1 MPRLPWPAE
10 RRPIWRRAISLLKFL
25 CTAALLALMVA
36 VMTGFF
42 VQRISA
48 KRDAIAYPPVGQ
60 LIDTG
65 EARLHARVMGDGD
78 ITVVFDS
85 GLGGTSLDWSLV
97 APEVAKHARVVLYDR
112 AGMGWSGP
120 GKAPRDAARVAE
132 ELHGLLE
139 ALGVTG
145 PRILVGH
152 SLAGY
157 HIRMY
162 QARYPDEVAGMVFVD
177 CSHEDQ
183 WERLP
188 NDNELLLRAY
198 PWILRGLGCLAE
210 VGGTRPK
217 LWFIGDDP
225 GDKTDKHDQEMKR
238 NFFTRPQ
245 QFYASAGEYEA
256 IPESCRQLKGSR
268 KPLGDLP
275 LVVLTGM
282 EDKGKDMGKVWLELQ
297 TDLASMSTRSR
308 HQVIEDAG
316 HYVQS
321 ERPDA
326 VIAAVLEVIE
336 QARGP
341 HDPAWSPASPGQGWS
356 PESPYPVLR
365 VESIWGA

>member
-1 MPRLPWPAE
+1 MPRSPFPAE
-10 RRPIWRRAISLLKFL
+10 RRPIWRRAFSLLKFL
-25 CTAALLALMVA
+25 ATAALLAIMVA
-36 VMTGFF
+36 VMVGFF

-48 KRDAIAYPPVGQ
+48 KRDAVKFPPMGQ
-60 LIDTG
+60 VIDTG
-65 EARLHARVMGDGD
+65 EARLHAQIMGGGGL
-78 ITVVFDS
+78 TVVFDS

-97 APEVAKHARVVLYDR
+97 APEVAKHARVVVYDR

-120 GKAPRDAARVAE
+120 ARAPRDAARVAE

-162 QARYPDEVAGMVFVD
+162 QARYPEEVAGMVFVD

-188 NDNELLLRAY
+188 KDNEFLLRAY
-198 PWILRGLGCLAE
+198 PWILRGFGLLAE
-210 VGGTRPK
+210 VGGTRPV
-217 LWFIGDDP
+217 LPFLGDDTSA
-225 GDKTDKHDQEMKR
+225 GMEAHQAETKS
-238 NFFTRPQ
+238 NFFTRPE
-245 QFYASAGEYEA
+245 QFNASAGEFDA
-256 IPESCRQLKGSR
+256 IPESCRQLKASR

-275 LVVLTGM
+275 IMVLTGM
-282 EDKGKDMGKVWLELQ
+282 QDKKGDMGKVWLELQ
-297 TDLASMSTRSR
+297 NDLASMSTRSR
-308 HQVIEDAG
+308 HEVLEDAG
-316 HYVQS
+316 HYVQAAK
-321 ERPDA
+321 PGA
-326 VIAAVLEVIE
+326 VIAAVLEIIG
-336 QARGP
+336 QAGGG
-341 HDPAWSPASPGQGWS
+341 HAPAWVPASPGQSWA